1 MTCISVGAEAPD
13 FALPTDTGE
22 IWRLSEHLGTPLIL
36 MFHRHL
42 Q

>member
-1 MTCISVGAEAPD
+1 MTCIAVGAEAPD
-13 FALPTDTGE
+13 FTLPTDTGQE
-22 IWRLSEHLGTPLIL
+22 WRLSEHRGRTLVL